1 MSRRAPSAHTTS
13 MAVSTFTV
21 PVTIANPRDPEQR
34 LTLEL
39 LVDTGST
46 WTVLPAEVVER
57 LGLPT
62 PSTRTVKLANGET
75 VTFGKGNVAMWID
88 GEEITTVFLAGP
100 PGTQGLLGAV
110 TLEEFALAP
119 DPVNKALVPIKGLLA
134 ACA

>member
-1 MSRRAPSAHTTS
+1 

-75 VTFGKGNVAMWID
+75 VTFGKGNVAMWIN

-100 PGTQGLLGAV
+100 AGTQGLLGAV

-119 DPVNKALVPIKGLLA
+119 DPVNKTLVPVQGLLA